1 MQERTS
7 TASREPR
14 NALNA
19 QDRNRSGSS
28 QDLATDI
35 VLGALAGAVGVWA
48 MDRVGWRMYLNEDPE
63 AFRQEKEAQVE
74 GKYVAHVAAGKL
86 AEAAGLRITRGQQH
100 RSGKVVHYLLGM
112 LPGAA
117 YGALRERMP
126 AVATGRGMLYGFT
139 LFAVQDEVVAP
150 ALGLARGPRQYPW
163 QAHARGLVTHL
174 IVGLTT
180 DAVLNAANRVRRR

>member
-19 QDRNRSGSS
+19 HDRNRSGSS
-28 QDLATDI
+28 D
-35 VLGALAGAVGVWA
+35 V
-48 MDRVGWRMYLNEDPE
+48 M
-63 AFRQEKEAQVE
+63 
-74 GKYVAHVAAGKL
+74 
-86 AEAAGLRITRGQQH
+86 
-100 RSGKVVHYLLGM
+100 HYLLGM

-126 AVATGRGMLYGFT
+126 AVATGRGLLYGFT
-139 LFAVQDEVVAP
+139 LFAVQDQVVAP

-163 QAHARGLVTHL
+163 QVHARGLVTHL
-174 IVGLTT
+174 IVGLTM
-180 DAVLNAANRVRRR
+180 DAVLNAAGRVRRR